1 MRLFDSH
8 AHLQDARWAT
18 GAIRSEMLHRARSA
32 GVEAVVVPA
41 VTPQDWDALNM
52 HFCAS
57 EEKDLIPRVF
67 FALGVHP
74 HALPHLDAGDDQVL
88 LERLDRMF
96 SNDRRDVVAVGEC
109 GLDYSLEVPRAR
121 QQQILSAQIKLAV
134 RENLPLILHCVRA
147 HDDLLELLAAHD
159 APPSVLHGFTGSA
172 ETAAR
177 WTRAGHYLGL
187 GGLVTRP
194 TARRVRAA
202 AASIDG
208 TRLLIE
214 TDAPDQTPLAR
225 RPALNEPS
233 FLPDVVHSLAEL
245 RGQSAED
252 IASLTW
258 ANATRLF
265 RIPS

>member
-8 AHLQDARWAT
+8 AHLQDAQWAT

-41 VTPQDWDALNM
+41 VTPQDWDSLNM

-74 HALPHLDAGDDQVL
+74 HALPGLDSAGDQEL
-88 LERLDRMF
+88 LARLDRLF

-109 GLDYSLEVPRAR
+109 GLDYGIAVPRER
-121 QQQILSAQIKLAV
+121 QQRIVTAQIQLAV
-134 RENLPLILHCVRA
+134 RANLPLILHCVRA
-147 HDDLLELLAAHD
+147 HDDLLALLEAHD

-187 GGLVTRP
+187 GGMITRP
-194 TARRVRAA
+194 QARRIRAA
-202 AASIDG
+202 AASIDAR
-208 TRLLIE
+208 RLLIE

-225 RPALNEPS
+225 RPARNEPS
-233 FLPDVVHSLAEL
+233 FLPDIVQSLAEL
-245 RGQSAED
+245 RGQSAAH
-252 IASLTW
+252 IAALTW
-258 ANATRLF
+258 ANAARLF